1 MADDGNINADGGN
14 AVDVVDGEY
23 PNYTDDEGEMG
34 DPHILILKGTIAIA
48 NGESSQVKSV

>member
-48 NGESSQVKSV
+48 NGE